1 VIRGVI
7 KSKEWVGWANNSIV
21 NPTSLEKA
29 VLDCQKDDSSQYFFI
44 DFTINRGI
52 LKAIQIYKIKMD
64 KEIIEL
70 AKQLGSALKDKSLK
84 IATAESCTGGGIAQA
99 ITEVPGSSAWFD
111 RGFVTYSNQA
121 KIQMLQVK
129 QESLDD
135 FGAVSKQVAIEM
147 VEGAIIY
154 SAADIAVS
162 VTGIAG
168 PTGGTEQKPV
178 GTVYIAKKEKG
189 MPASC
194 KKHIFLGDRRQ
205 IRLQTVS
212 MALKYCLITAHI
224 VD

>member
-1 VIRGVI
+1 MLIY
-7 KSKEWVGWANNSIV
+7 SI
-21 NPTSLEKA
+21 
-29 VLDCQKDDSSQYFFI
+29 D
-44 DFTINRGI
+44 
-52 LKAIQIYKIKMD
+52 KAIQLYKIEMD
-64 KEIIEL
+64 KEIIQL
-70 AKQLGSALKDKSLK
+70 AKQLGWALKDKGVK

-111 RGFVTYSNQA
+111 RGFITYSNQA

-154 SAADIAVS
+154 SEADIVVS

-168 PTGGTEQKPV
+168 PTGGTEKKPV

-189 MPASC
+189 MPASY
-194 KKHIFLGDRRQ
+194 KKYIFLGGRRQ
-205 IRLQTVS
+205 IRLQTVK
-212 MALKYCLITAHI
+212 MALKYCLITSHI